1 MYCKLVAVEKN
12 QTRQVY
18 NRKTYCIISYSLPI
32 DVSNEINLTLYLNE
46 TKYLSVLVAKAVTT
60 YDNKS

>member
-12 QTRQVY
+12 QTRQ
-18 NRKTYCIISYSLPI
+18 TYCIISYSLPI

-46 TKYLSVLVAKAVTT
+46 TKYLSVLVAKAVTI